1 MGLKRF
7 HNTQAKSIIAHASIR
22 VNKNL
27 RVSFC
32 LSPCKLQIVLLQ
44 VFLHNSFV
52 CFAVLTRVL
61 RKSVENSRKTPLKF
75 PIVFCQKSFISERFR
90 CFFGKL
96 QFQINRHNFLPSNLL
111 LEVIHIFH
119 VLFHTLKTLFISI
132 IYPLFAIKLHCL
144 QMTFPLP
151 PLSPIVLHNSFHL
164 LFFSVFHSFF
174 LFTGSSVRLYFFRPS
189 KKASK

>member
-1 MGLKRF
+1 MLRLDGASGVTRTPDLLITNQLLYRLSYTSIKWYLKHF
-7 HNTQAKSIIAHASIR
+7 YNTQAKSIIAHASIR

-90 CFFGKL
+90 YFFGKL
-96 QFQINRHNFLPSNLL
+96 QFQINRHNFLPNNLL

-119 VLFHTLKTLFISI
+119 VLFHMLKTL
-132 IYPLFAIKLHCL
+132 LF
-144 QMTFPLP
+144 QSFTRFLP
-151 PLSPIVLHNSFHL
+151 
-164 LFFSVFHSFF
+164 
-174 LFTGSSVRLYFFRPS
+174 
-189 KKASK
+189 